1 MKELLTTNWSFLRAL
16 RLILG
21 GAFLVSAYMQMS
33 IFPAFIGG
41 LFLYQSIMNIGCAGG
56 VCYAPKVKQQS
67 NSNIQDIEYEE
78 IK

>member
-1 MKELLTTNWSFLRAL
+1 
-16 RLILG
+16 
-21 GAFLVSAYMQMS
+21 
-33 IFPAFIGG
+33 
-41 LFLYQSIMNIGCAGG
+41 MNIGCAGG